1 MTRDG
6 ITRDHGLVEVR
17 EDSMLTRRRLAR
29 TACILSALI
38 LALMSSTT
46 PARGQSNPAAQLV
59 GKWVGTVR
67 LEQSKASEDR
77 TLVISSVTQQDG
89 RWKADGRFG
98 GGRSAKVR
106 IDVDTTGQWLSL
118 RWTMPNGSTV
128 HVNQINPKT
137 LSGKLTLVG
146 SGRDDRARALTLEK
160 VE

>member
-1 MTRDG
+1 MRTR
-6 ITRDHGLVEVR
+6 VV
-17 EDSMLTRRRLAR
+17 
-29 TACILSALI
+29 LSALI
-38 LALMSSTT
+38 LALISSTT
-46 PARGQSNPAAQLV
+46 PALGQSDPAQLV

-67 LEQSKASEDR
+67 LEQSKANEDR

-89 RWKADGRFG
+89 KWKADGRFRTRG
-98 GGRSAKVR
+98 GAKVQ
-106 IDVDTTGQWLSL
+106 IDVDTTGQWFSL

>member
-1 MTRDG
+1 MRTR
-6 ITRDHGLVEVR
+6 V
-17 EDSMLTRRRLAR
+17 
-29 TACILSALI
+29 ILSALI
-38 LALMSSTT
+38 LALISSTT
-46 PARGQSNPAAQLV
+46 PALGQSDPAQLV

-67 LEQSKASEDR
+67 LEQSKANEDR

-89 RWKADGRFG
+89 KWKADGRFG
-98 GGRSAKVR
+98 TRGGAKVQ

-146 SGRDDRARALTLEK
+146 AGRDDRARALTLEK